1 MVYQKYTTGIF
12 YFFQNIY
19 SPKGAA
25 ELTGGIGLA
34 AAEGA
39 EGPATTHSNK
49 NIIFSESIV
58 LNIYRIISKTN
69 SGYSMAYAFENYT
82 CCSKFCRLEIFHSP
96 GAMGSL
102 VEALASFGRSSSPT
116 SPSQKISNVQYL
128 YSIKYSKLTK
138 RTSDTVLI

>member
-1 MVYQKYTTGIF
+1 MGNIVHQKYTTGIF

-34 AAEGA
+34 AAERA

-58 LNIYRIISKTN
+58 LNIYRIIS
-69 SGYSMAYAFENYT
+69 
-82 CCSKFCRLEIFHSP
+82 
-96 GAMGSL
+96 
-102 VEALASFGRSSSPT
+102 
-116 SPSQKISNVQYL
+116 
-128 YSIKYSKLTK
+128 
-138 RTSDTVLI
+138 